1 MSQIRRH
8 TVIFT
13 LVSLVTDGLTLFAG
27 MLLAFWVSFLS
38 PLTRVFPVTKGIP
51 PLAEYLQ
58 AFPVTLAVFFI
69 VFKSFHL
76 YRRKTYFSSTWH
88 FFAITKAV
96 TVVLFS
102 LMALTFLYRED
113 FTYSRRMLAWGWF
126 FSIILVTLSRRVID
140 KLELSIWKRNR
151 KFRAILLLGLG
162 EIARRLLRNFSENP
176 RWGAE
181 VIGVLR
187 FNDGAPDEDG
197 NGLPVLGMVDRFED
211 IIREH
216 PIDEVIITRLD
227 LPHSRIMEIIL
238 LCEKNLVSVKLVPDV
253 LSILT
258 SQVEVVNLDGIP
270 LVGLRALPLHSAW
283 NRFVKRT
290 FDLLGAALGLAL
302 AFPVLLACALAIKL
316 TSKGSVLFRQERMGE
331 NGEKFLLY
339 KLRTM
344 PADAEKESGP
354 VLPRRDDP
362 RATPLGRLL
371 RRMSL
376 DELPQLWN
384 VIRGDMSLVG
394 PRPERPVFVEQF
406 KEYIPR
412 YMSRHLVKSG
422 LTGWAQVNGLR
433 GDTSIKMRVKYDMYY
448 LENWS
453 LLLDIKIILLT
464 LFSRRV
470 HQISR
475 RLLPLE

>member
-13 LVSLVTDGLTLFAG
+13 LISLVTDGLTLFVS

-38 PLTRVFPVTKGIP
+38 PLTWIFPPTKGVP
-51 PLAEYLQ
+51 PLAEYLK
-58 AFPVTLAVFFI
+58 AFPATLVVFFI
-69 VFKSFHL
+69 VFKAFHL
-76 YRRKTYFSSTWH
+76 YRRKTYFSSSWH
-88 FFAITKAV
+88 FFTITKAV
-96 TVVLFS
+96 TVALFS

-113 FTYSRRMLAWGWF
+113 FTYSRRLLAWGWL
-126 FSIILVTLSRRVID
+126 FSIVLVTFSRRVID
-140 KLELSIWKRNR
+140 KLELGIWKRNR
-151 KFRAILLLGLG
+151 KFRSILLLGAG
-162 EIARRLLRNFSENP
+162 EMARRVLKNFADNP

-181 VIGVLR
+181 VVGVLR
-187 FNDGAPDEDG
+187 FDDASFAEDW
-197 NGLPVLGMVDRFED
+197 NGLPVLGTVEQFED
-211 IIREH
+211 VIREH

-238 LCEKNLVSVKLVPDV
+238 LCEKNLLSVKLVPDV
-253 LSILT
+253 FSIMT
-258 SQVEVVNLDGIP
+258 SKVEVVNLDGVP

-290 FDLLGAALGLAL
+290 FDLIGASLGMAVT
-302 AFPVLLACALAIKL
+302 FPILLVCALAIKL
-316 TSKGSVLFRQERMGE
+316 SSKGPVLFRQERMGE
-331 NGEKFLLY
+331 NGEAFLLY

-362 RATPLGRLL
+362 RATPLGRFL
-371 RRMSL
+371 RRLSL

-453 LLLDIKIILLT
+453 LLMDIKIVLLT

-470 HQISR
+470 HQIST